1 MVKFGDKGA
10 EVAEVQKL
18 LSLLGYDLITD
29 ASFGDRTL
37 RSVKA
42 FQKRYGLL
50 QDGVVG
56 EKTLLALKAAQKRT
70 AIEETTL
77 KPSVDYEGLEINTDC
92 QMPDNQYIKR
102 ISEKSQIFL
111 HFTAGGPSAKN
122 TIDYWDLGEVQVA
135 TTYVIDGSTGIPFQA
150 FHPDYWAYHLGIKGT
165 NGKLDKA
172 SIGIEICSYGPLVK
186 KGNEFF
192 AWPNNYSSTKVK
204 PENVITL
211 EKPFRGS
218 LYYQKFTDKQMEN
231 LEKLLVFLINKY
243 GIKIQEN
250 FNEEWLEYNQEL
262 INKCLP
268 GIWSHSN
275 VRKDKSD
282 IYPDPRMFDM
292 LNRLAKQFN

>member
-1 MVKFGDKGA
+1 M
-10 EVAEVQKL
+10 
-18 LSLLGYDLITD
+18 
-29 ASFGDRTL
+29 
-37 RSVKA
+37 
-42 FQKRYGLL
+42 
-50 QDGVVG
+50 QDGIVG

-70 AIEETTL
+70 AIEEVVVKTAIN
-77 KPSVDYEGLEINTDC
+77 YEGLVINTDC

-102 ISEKSQIFL
+102 VSEKSQIFL

-122 TIDYWDLGEVQVA
+122 TIDYWNGGEVQVA
-135 TTYVIDGSTGIPFQA
+135 TTYVIDRNTGTPFQS

-186 KGNEFF
+186 KGNDFF
-192 AWPNNYSSTKVK
+192 AWPNNYSTKKVN

-211 EKPFRGS
+211 DKPFRGS
-218 LYYQKFTDKQMEN
+218 LYYQKFTDEQIDN
-231 LEKLLVFLINKY
+231 LEKLLIFLIKKY
-243 GIKIQEN
+243 NIKIQEE